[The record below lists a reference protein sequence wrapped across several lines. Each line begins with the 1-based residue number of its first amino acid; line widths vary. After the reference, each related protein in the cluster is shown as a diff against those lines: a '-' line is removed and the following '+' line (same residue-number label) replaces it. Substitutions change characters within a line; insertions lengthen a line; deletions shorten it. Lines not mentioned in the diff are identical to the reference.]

1 MCLEF
6 IYQVVERRRMMEQ
19 PLRTRWCVSCPA
31 PFAVALSSP
40 PTTTPWSTSLHT
52 TPTSGLVTW
61 WVKLAVLSLSVS
73 LAHLSHF
80 SLPLPSVT
88 SGLLFFCTSLSLS
101 LSLSQFSRLFYSV
114 FCSLDIFIVCHLC
127 SSLFHFTL

>member
-6 IYQVVERRRMMEQ
+6 IDQVVERRRTMEQ

-40 PTTTPWSTSLHT
+40 PTTTPWSTSLNT

-61 WVKLAVLSLSVS
+61 WVKLAVLSLSIS

-80 SLPLPSVT
+80 SLPLPSDT
-88 SGLLFFCTSLSLS
+88 CGLLFFCVCVSLSLT
-101 LSLSQFSRLFYSV
+101 L
-114 FCSLDIFIVCHLC
+114 CSLDFF
-127 SSLFHFTL
+127 LFCLLFSRHFHCLLFVL

>member
-6 IYQVVERRRMMEQ
+6 IDQVVEQQRTMEQ

-40 PTTTPWSTSLHT
+40 PTTTPWSTSLNT

-61 WVKLAVLSLSVS
+61 WVKLAVLSLSIS

-80 SLPLPSVT
+80 SLPLPSDT
-88 SGLLFFCTSLSLS
+88 SGLLFFCVCVRLSPSLLHLSLS
-101 LSLSQFSRLFYSV
+101 LSHCVWSPHFLLLSHITRAGQ
-114 FCSLDIFIVCHLC
+114 
-127 SSLFHFTL
+127 